1 MNKYAVFHIL
11 DTPYAYGKDKDTL
24 IVRVRVARNDIKKC
38 YIHYKDRYDWE
49 NSYRKKEM
57 VIVAETELF
66 TYYQV
71 EVSVFRNRYRYYF
84 EFIDNNDESFEY
96 NERGFVNKN
105 FKYNDM
111 NSFQFPY
118 IAEEDLYE
126 EEKWLQESIIY
137 QIFPDRFCNG
147 DNSKNI
153 EGTLSW
159 GKGKVNTKSMYGG
172 DLRGVIEKLS
182 YLKELGVNLIYLTP
196 VFKSTTNHKYNTKDY
211 FDIDPQFGTINEAR
225 ELVEKAHNNGIK
237 IIFDAVFNHSGSD
250 FFAFKDLI
258 KNQQQSKY
266 KEWYFIDSWPVSQAK
281 DKYYTFAN
289 GCENMPKLNTN
300 NEEVKEYLLS
310 VGEYWI
316 KEIGID
322 GWRLDVCDEVGHE
335 FWRAFRKR
343 IKKANKNTI
352 IIGEIMHEANSFLK
366 GDQLDGIMNYPFKNA
381 IIDFFGKNIINARE
395 FLDIMAENR
404 VLYMDSIIR
413 QMWNLIGSHDTK
425 RIYNECEGNIN
436 KIKLAIA
443 YQFLYIGVP
452 YIYYGDEIG
461 LDGEDDP
468 DNRKCMIWDEENQ
481 NKDLLNFYKMMIKLR
496 KENKELIY
504 GDFEEIYCKND
515 LLAFKR
521 VLKDTNILV
530 LFNNSDKDEA
540 IELNL
545 NCKGTNLITGVIEK
559 INKVKLD
566 KKSFAVFKY

>member
-1 MNKYAVFHIL
+1 MNKYAVFHVL

-147 DNSKNI
+147 DNSKNT

-225 ELVEKAHNNGIK
+225 ELVEKAHNNDIK

-496 KENKELIY
+496 KANKELIY

-545 NCKGTNLITGVIEK
+545 NCKGTNLITGEIEK
-559 INKVKLD
+559 INKVKLG

>member
-1 MNKYAVFHIL
+1 
-11 DTPYAYGKDKDTL
+11 
-24 IVRVRVARNDIKKC
+24 
-38 YIHYKDRYDWE
+38 
-49 NSYRKKEM
+49 
-57 VIVAETELF
+57 
-66 TYYQV
+66 
-71 EVSVFRNRYRYYF
+71 
-84 EFIDNNDESFEY
+84 
-96 NERGFVNKN
+96 
-105 FKYNDM
+105 M

-496 KENKELIY
+496 KANKELIY

-545 NCKGTNLITGVIEK
+545 NCKGTNLITGEIEK